1 MSQSDDTNET
11 SNSLTT
17 TIMNSNLYPTW
28 SSIRNLLPHEIM
40 KILLEKNIDVRESL
54 NELLRDGKVADIR
67 YSNKNLE
74 IVWKN
79 KISEGL
85 INSRNT
91 RL

>member
-1 MSQSDDTNET
+1 
-11 SNSLTT
+11 
-17 TIMNSNLYPTW
+17 
-28 SSIRNLLPHEIM
+28 M